1 MSFLIYRPP
10 SSESE
15 EDTKRK
21 VTKKKKETN
30 KKDNRQVM
38 LDFQNLF
45 RNAVCVKKF
54 I

>member
-30 KKDNRQVM
+30 KKDIRQVVW
-38 LDFQNLF
+38 DFQKFF
-45 RNAVCVKKF
+45 RNTLCVK
-54 I
+54 

>member
-10 SSESE
+10 SRESE
-15 EDTKRK
+15 EDTKTK
-21 VTKKKKETN
+21 VTKK